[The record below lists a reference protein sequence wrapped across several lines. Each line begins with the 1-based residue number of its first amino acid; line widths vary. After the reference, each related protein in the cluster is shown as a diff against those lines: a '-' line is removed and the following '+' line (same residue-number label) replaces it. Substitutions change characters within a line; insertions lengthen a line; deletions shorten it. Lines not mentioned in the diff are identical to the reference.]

1 MIVSN
6 ISNERKKYLKSK
18 RRNKTLIFLTQIGIL
33 IGFIILWETLANA
46 NIIDS
51 FIMSKPS
58 RIIETFS
65 NLASNDLIKHLWVTV
80 YETLVGF
87 LLGTILGSFV
97 AILLWCSPFLS
108 KVLEPFLVV
117 LNSLPK
123 VALRSSNNN
132 LGWSRNRSNNL
143 YGNSYIFGSFYIR
156 NFRRI

>member
-33 IGFIILWETLANA
+33 IGFIILWEILANA

-87 LLGTILGSFV
+87 LLGTILGSFI
-97 AILLWCSPFLS
+97 AILLWWSPFLS

-132 LGWSRNRSNNL
+132 LGWSRNRSNNF

-156 NFRRI
+156 NFRWI

>member
-87 LLGTILGSFV
+87 LLGTILGSVV
-97 AILLWCSPFLS
+97 AILLWWSPVLS

-132 LGWSRNRSNNL
+132 LGWSRNRSNNF

>member
-97 AILLWCSPFLS
+97 AILLWWSPFLS
-108 KVLEPFLVV
+108 KVLEPFFQ
-117 LNSLPK
+117 S
-123 VALRSSNNN
+123 
-132 LGWSRNRSNNL
+132 
-143 YGNSYIFGSFYIR
+143 I
-156 NFRRI
+156 

>member
-18 RRNKTLIFLTQIGIL
+18 RRNKTLIFLTQMGIL

-97 AILLWCSPFLS
+97 AILLWWSPFLS

-132 LGWSRNRSNNL
+132 LGWSRNRSNNF

>member
-97 AILLWCSPFLS
+97 AILLWWSPFLS
-108 KVLEPFLVV
+108 NGLEPLLVV

-123 VALRSSNNN
+123 VALRTSNNN
-132 LGWSRNRSNNL
+132 LGWSRNRSNNF

>member
-33 IGFIILWETLANA
+33 IGFIILWEILANA

-97 AILLWCSPFLS
+97 AILLWWSPFLS

>member
-33 IGFIILWETLANA
+33 IGFIILWEILANA

-97 AILLWCSPFLS
+97 AILLWWSPFLS

-132 LGWSRNRSNNL
+132 LGWSRNRSNNF

>member
-33 IGFIILWETLANA
+33 IGFIILWEILANA

-87 LLGTILGSFV
+87 LLGTILGSFI
-97 AILLWCSPFLS
+97 AILLWWSPFLS

-132 LGWSRNRSNNL
+132 LGWSRNRSNNF

>member
-97 AILLWCSPFLS
+97 AILLWWSPFLS